1 MSLSLNTIY
10 KSKGVK
16 KAKRVGR
23 GNSSG
28 HGTYSTRG
36 LKGQKSRSGA
46 SGLKRLGLKRMLLA
60 TPKIRGFK
68 SARPNNQPVS
78 IKQINANFNAGETV
92 SPKTLLKK
100 GLIDTIQSP
109 VKILGQGELKKDL
122 KLEKV
127 KMSANIAGKAKKD

>member
-1 MSLSLNTIY
+1 MALSLNTIY
-10 KSKGVK
+10 RSRGVK

-60 TPKIRGFK
+60 TPKVRGFK
-68 SARPNNQPVS
+68 SAKPSNQVVS
-78 IKQINANFNAGETV
+78 VRDINKNFKAGETV
-92 SPKTLLKK
+92 SPRSLLRK
-100 GLIDTIQSP
+100 GLVSETGKPI
-109 VKILGQGELKKDL
+109 KILGQGALNKGLKFD
-122 KLEKV
+122 KV
-127 KMSANIAGKAKKD
+127 KMSEKARERLK